1 MVSSKLP
8 RGVVDTHVHSS
19 PDVIP
24 RLMSD
29 SAVARAVDDAG
40 YRAVV
45 LKSHHTITA
54 ARATMAEE
62 HTAEARIYGGVVLN
76 YHATGGINPLAVE
89 TALKLG
95 ARTVW
100 LPTITSSNQI
110 RFGKHVGI
118 KSQGLKALG
127 TVEGPGI
134 DVLDA
139 EGGIT
144 ADLAAVL
151 DLIAQSDAALATGHI
166 SAAEIMVVAPE
177 ALRRGVRNVIVT
189 HPELGCVGMSLAD
202 QVELA
207 ALGGVAFER
216 VYGVTMPTSDHLP
229 IETLAEAVRT
239 VGVDTTIMATDFG
252 QAHNPSPV
260 VGLERYVE
268 DMRGQGFTQD
278 EVEAMTCV
286 NPARALSLDEGP

>member
-1 MVSSKLP
+1 MRRNWP
-8 RGVVDTHVHSS
+8 TGVVDTHVHSS

-29 SAVARAVDDAG
+29 SEVARAVDEAG

-45 LKSHHTITA
+45 LKSHHTVTA

-62 HTAEARIYGGVVLN
+62 HTAEARVFGGVVLN
-76 YHATGGINPLAVE
+76 YHATGGINALAVE

-110 RFGKHVGI
+110 QFGKKAGI

-127 TVEGPGI
+127 TIEGAGI
-134 DVLDA
+134 DVLDHQ
-139 EGGIT
+139 GRIT
-144 ADLAAVL
+144 EELAKVL
-151 DLIAQSDAALATGHI
+151 DAIAESDAALATGHI

-177 ALRRGVRNVIVT
+177 ARRRGVRNVIVT
-189 HPELGCVGMSLAD
+189 HPELGCVGMSLED
-202 QVELA
+202 QLALAELD
-207 ALGGVAFER
+207 GIYFER

-229 IETLAEAVRT
+229 IEVLAQAVKT
-239 VGVDTTIMATDFG
+239 VGVESTIMATDFG

-260 VGLERYVE
+260 VGLERYIE
-268 DMRGQGFTQD
+268 DMRGQGFDQD
-278 EVEAMTCV
+278 QIEAMTCV
-286 NPARALSLDEGP
+286 NPAAALSLD